1 MDLSRVAIVAA
12 ATVLVACVDSPTAP
26 AHRPPGAPSLDQAS
40 EGRGVLQRYVAIGT
54 SISMGWA
61 SDGVFAGSQVDS
73 WPAQLARLGNRE
85 ITQPLIASPGCRPP
99 LVGILGLN
107 QRLDGSAA
115 LPPPTTCAPLVAG
128 VTLPTQNLA
137 ISGAR
142 TANAL
147 ATTPEATADPLYDR
161 VLPPGAT
168 QVSAMAA
175 QSPKL
180 VSLELGAA
188 EVLSAYSGI
197 AIAGPP
203 PAPILAPQLW
213 APQYR
218 EVLDRVQAVST
229 VKHVVLVGLPT
240 NPAAFPA
247 MRFGH
252 EIAAEAGVLA
262 ALKVLVQPDC
272 ATTNANNLIFVLLK
286 LAPTI
291 VAAAASPVP
300 LPFSCADLPPNPALP
315 DFVLTPADQAL
326 VAAVLGQMNE
336 VIEDEAA
343 TRGFAHF
350 SLDALYAHPA
360 ARPPFSVLAMM
371 GTPVPFGPL
380 LSLDGIH
387 PSAAGNAILAGAAA
401 AALNER
407 YGLGIPV
414 VAP

>member
-1 MDLSRVAIVAA
+1 MSVVQRVSRMSVVNLRQGASMDLSRVAIVAA
-12 ATVLVACVDSPTAP
+12 ATVLVACADSPTAP
-26 AHRPPGAPSLDQAS
+26 AHRLAGAPSFDQAS

-61 SDGVFAGSQVDS
+61 SDGVFAGSQIDS
-73 WPAQLARLGNRE
+73 WPAQLGRLGHRE
-85 ITQPLIASPGCRPP
+85 ITQPFIASPGCRPP

-115 LPPPTTCAPLVAG
+115 LPQPTTCAPLVPG

-161 VLPPGAT
+161 VLPAGAT

-175 QSPKL
+175 QRPKL
-180 VSLELGAA
+180 VSVELGAA
-188 EVLSAYSGI
+188 EILSAYFGI

-218 EVLDRVQAVST
+218 EVLERVQAVST

-247 MRFGH
+247 MRF
-252 EIAAEAGVLA
+252 
-262 ALKVLVQPDC
+262 
-272 ATTNANNLIFVLLK
+272 
-286 LAPTI
+286 
-291 VAAAASPVP
+291 
-300 LPFSCADLPPNPALP
+300 
-315 DFVLTPADQAL
+315 
-326 VAAVLGQMNE
+326 
-336 VIEDEAA
+336 
-343 TRGFAHF
+343 
-350 SLDALYAHPA
+350 
-360 ARPPFSVLAMM
+360 
-371 GTPVPFGPL
+371 
-380 LSLDGIH
+380 
-387 PSAAGNAILAGAAA
+387 
-401 AALNER
+401 
-407 YGLGIPV
+407 
-414 VAP
+414 